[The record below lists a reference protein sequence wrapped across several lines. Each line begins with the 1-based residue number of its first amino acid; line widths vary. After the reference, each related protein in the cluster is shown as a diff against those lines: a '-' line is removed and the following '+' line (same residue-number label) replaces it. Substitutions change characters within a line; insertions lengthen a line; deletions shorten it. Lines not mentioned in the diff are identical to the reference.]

1 VPGAKQG
8 ATRYLDGMAGSYV
21 VLAHT
26 ADTGVAAEADTLA
39 ELFEWIAVG
48 VFSLT
53 YALDGLVPE
62 RTLELA
68 VEAVSL
74 DELLVDVLSELL
86 YWSEAD
92 DLVPCSF
99 DVRQVSATSVRLA
112 AGVVTATDELLVG
125 PPVKAVTYHDLVV
138 DQNPRGHWRA
148 QVILDV

>member
-1 VPGAKQG
+1 
-8 ATRYLDGMAGSYV
+8 MAGSYV

-39 ELFEWIAVG
+39 ELFEWVAVG
-48 VFSLT
+48 MFSLT
-53 YALDGLVPE
+53 YALEGLAPD
-62 RTLELA
+62 RTLEIA
-68 VEAVSL
+68 IEAVSV

-92 DLVPCSF
+92 EVVPCTF
-99 DVRQVSATSVRLA
+99 DVREISSTTLRLV
-112 AGVVTATDELLVG
+112 AGVVPATEDLLIG